1 MRGRQSK
8 DDLQFDPE
16 IERTAR
22 ANQRAVR
29 LSKSVPPEQREQIP
43 SPTLSVTE
51 KFVSPEPSIMGDPA
65 PRPKLGDYGL
75 ATHRG
80 QLTHTFRPANPAAFD
95 IKSIVLN
102 GLIDKQFN
110 GTEAMNPHEHLS
122 RFAETCEFCVP
133 PATVIDSQKKLWL
146 FPFTLT

>member
-22 ANQRAVR
+22 ANRRAFR

-43 SPTLSVTE
+43 SPTPLVTT
-51 KFVSPEPSIMGDPA
+51 KPVSHEPSIIGDAPA
-65 PRPKLGDYGL
+65 RPKLGDYGL

-95 IKSIVLN
+95 IKSTVLN
-102 GLIDKQFN
+102 GLRDKQFD

-133 PATVIDSQKKLWL
+133 PCITNDTRKAHKSKTQN
-146 FPFTLT
+146 PR